1 MKFFSIYL
9 LVFGKKLVTLP
20 HLFIVFNGMEK
31 DEREILLEKFAEA
44 NRRLQIVNEQLA
56 IANKKLKEY
65 EEKAQKAENAS
76 KMKSLFLANMSHEIR
91 TPLNAIEGFS
101 RVIVETDSPEDR
113 MKFFEIIES
122 NNNRLQSLVNEILDL
137 SRVESG
143 EIVMKKSPTDLHD
156 LCQGIKNLFKFRCPD
171 TVRLEWENPLMTVN
185 FNTDANRLTQVFSN
199 LISNSLKHTASGR
212 ISYGYQIINDGQQIQ
227 FFVDDTGSGIAKEDI
242 DHIFETYVSR
252 DAETTKNGYG
262 LGLPLCKIIVEKLG
276 GSITVQSELGKGSR
290 FEFTLPFEGTIGGI
304 DTNKPSTTTNVRTIR
319 ISGRSDDPNKQKIL
333 VAEDEDSNYEL
344 VKIVL
349 QKRYKLLRAHNGI
362 EAVTI
367 NEDEHP
373 DLVLMDIRM
382 PEMNGLDA
390 TRIIKEVSPSTPVI
404 ALSAYAFE
412 ENIRDAKDA
421 GCDEFM
427 AKPFKVEALI
437 EMVKKYLDK

>member
-1 MKFFSIYL
+1 
-9 LVFGKKLVTLP
+9 
-20 HLFIVFNGMEK
+20 MEK
-31 DEREILLEKFAEA
+31 DEKEVLLQKFADA
-44 NRRLQIVNEQLA
+44 NRKLLLVTEQLA

-137 SRVESG
+137 SRVEAG
-143 EIVMKKSPTDLHD
+143 EIVMKKAETDLNE
-156 LCQGIKNLFKFRCPD
+156 LCSSIKNLFKFRCPD
-171 TVRLEWENPLMTVN
+171 TVNLEWHKPLMPVT

-199 LISNSLKHTASGR
+199 LISNSLKHTSSGS
-212 ISYGYQIINDGQQIQ
+212 ITYGYQVIDDGTKIQ
-227 FFVDDTGSGIAKEDI
+227 FFVKDTGSGIASQDI
-242 DHIFETYVSR
+242 EHIFEPYVSR

-276 GSITVQSELGKGSR
+276 GTIAVQSTEGEGSSFT
-290 FEFTLPFEGTIGGI
+290 FEMPFEGTIGGVNQAK
-304 DTNKPSTTTNVRTIR
+304 TTTTTNVRTIR
-319 ISGRSDDPNKQKIL
+319 ISARPDDINIKKIL

-349 QKRYKLLRAHNGI
+349 QKRYRLLRAHNGI

-367 NEDEHP
+367 NEDEKP
-373 DLVLMDIRM
+373 DLILMDIRM

-390 TRIIKEVSPSTPVI
+390 TRIIKEVSSSTPVI

-412 ENIRDAKDA
+412 ENIRDAKEA

-427 AKPFKVEALI
+427 AKPFKVENLI
-437 EMVKKYLDK
+437 DIVHKYLEK